1 MTPSGPKSPGTKI
14 DSVVVEIDYDIIEHF
29 SEHLYSSPNKAI
41 EELVSN
47 SYDAFASST
56 YVYIPG
62 RFTTESVLVWDDG
75 TSMGAQDLKKLW
87 WIAQSP
93 KERVPDRIVVSE
105 DGKQRRAMIGKFGIG
120 KLASYAVGDQIAHL
134 CRRGTQYLL
143 VAVNYREVPHLEE
156 NQPSRP
162 YETPILLLTEAQ
174 ARAFVTS
181 LFNSDTKPKALEHL
195 WSKDHWTLAIIDN
208 LKEEARLTEG
218 RLGWVLGNGMP
229 LRPDFRVWVNDQEVN
244 PRLARDAMAEWDLS
258 QPKILSVLGAEW
270 KIARTSGDVEGDYKA
285 IPAEQSSTGK
295 ATVQFP
301 MLGNVEADVRLL
313 AKTQKGEASRE
324 APRSHGFFVLVR
336 DRLINPNDELL
347 LLPPP
352 SYGTFNRS
360 QFVIRANGLDPELL
374 ADRERI
380 RRDTPRSRELALL
393 QRVLYLAAR
402 DEIETREAQA
412 AWQARSE
419 SLLPLESRPYF
430 RVPMTALL
438 LRQDLPLTEQVDP
451 TATKIDRTSL
461 GEQEPLAVVTKGG
474 LLQVNTA
481 HPLFGSVRKRL
492 GTGAAASKA
501 LQVFD
506 LFAVSERLLEGYL
519 YDLGL
524 DDGQIDQ
531 ILDWRDGL
539 FREIAARFEVAPLEE
554 VVREAYETS
563 YKGGKA
569 FEQAL
574 VKLFR
579 LMGFQAEHEGASGLW
594 DGLVVAP
601 IGLAHYRFTI
611 EAKGNKDAVVNDEAE
626 IAGVAAHRDAVG
638 AKHGIIV
645 AREFAGFRRGEDP
658 AVLKECRST
667 KGVSIVTIKVLEELH
682 EAIRSFGYPLESV
695 LPLLAEIESP
705 NDKLAR
711 VRTLQRPTKD
721 FDYRGVLNAIWR
733 DQQDYAEGNLVSY
746 RTVWQM
752 GIDRWNV
759 EFDDFER
766 RLLALE
772 TLAGGTLMRVTTSPE
787 KVVTLLQHPDILSEQ
802 VKQRVEARE
811 LLAE

>member
-1 MTPSGPKSPGTKI
+1 LTTSTPGAPGTKI

-47 SYDAFASST
+47 GYDAFASST

-62 RFTTESVLVWDDG
+62 SFTTQSVLVWDDG
-75 TSMGAQDLKKLW
+75 TSMGAEDLKKLW

-93 KERVPDRIVVSE
+93 KERVPGRIAVSE
-105 DGKQRRAMIGKFGIG
+105 DGKRQRAMIGKFGIG

-134 CRRGTQYLL
+134 CRREDEFLL
-143 VAVNYREVPHLEE
+143 VAVNYREVPHIEE
-156 NQPSRP
+156 NKPSQP
-162 YETPILLLTEAQ
+162 YETPILQLTEVQ
-174 ARAFVTS
+174 AREFVAS
-181 LFNSDTKPKALEHL
+181 LFNSDVEPKALEHL
-195 WSKDHWTLAIIDN
+195 WGRDRWTLAIIDH
-208 LKEEARLTEG
+208 LKEGVRLTEG
-218 RLGWVLGNGMP
+218 RLSWVLGNGMP
-229 LRPDFRVWVNDQEVN
+229 LRPDFRVWVNDQEVTA
-244 PRLARDAMAEWDLS
+244 RIARDAIAEWDLA
-258 QPKILSVLGAEW
+258 QPKILNVLEAEW
-270 KIARTSGDVEGDYKA
+270 KAACASGDVEGDYRVV
-285 IPAEQSSTGK
+285 PAERSSSGR
-295 ATVQFP
+295 AVVEFP
-301 MLGNVEADVRLL
+301 RLGLVDAEVRLL
-313 AKTQKGEASRE
+313 AKAQKGEVSRE
-324 APRSHGFFVLVR
+324 ALRSHGFFVLVR

-360 QFVIRANGLDPELL
+360 QFVIRADGLDPELL

-380 RRDTPRSRELALL
+380 RRDTPRTRELALL

-402 DEIETREAQA
+402 DEIEMREAQA
-412 AWQARSE
+412 AWEARSE
-419 SLLPLESRPYF
+419 SLLPLQSRPYF

-451 TATKIDRTSL
+451 TATRVDRTSL
-461 GEQEPLAVVTKGG
+461 GEDAPLAAVTQGG
-474 LLQVNTA
+474 LLQVNIA

-524 DDGQIDQ
+524 EDDQIDQ
-531 ILDWRDGL
+531 ILEWRDGL

-579 LMGFQAEHEGASGLW
+579 LMGFEAEHQGASGKW

-601 IGLAHYRFTI
+601 IGMAHYRFTI

-638 AKHGIIV
+638 AQHGIIV

-667 KGVSIVTIKVLEELH
+667 KGVSIVTIKALEELH
-682 EAIRSFGYPLESV
+682 DAVRSFGYPLESV
-695 LPLLAEIESP
+695 LPVLAEIESP
-705 NDKLAR
+705 DAKLER
-711 VRTLQRPTKD
+711 IRTLQRPTED
-721 FDYRGVLNAIWR
+721 FDYPGVLNAIWQ
-733 DQQDYAEGNLVSY
+733 DQQGYAEGNLVSY
-746 RTVWQM
+746 RTVWLM
-752 GIDRWNV
+752 GPDRWNV

-772 TLAGGTLMRVTTSPE
+772 TLAGGTLMRVVTSPE

-802 VKQRVEARE
+802 VRRRVEVRE
-811 LLAE
+811 LPA